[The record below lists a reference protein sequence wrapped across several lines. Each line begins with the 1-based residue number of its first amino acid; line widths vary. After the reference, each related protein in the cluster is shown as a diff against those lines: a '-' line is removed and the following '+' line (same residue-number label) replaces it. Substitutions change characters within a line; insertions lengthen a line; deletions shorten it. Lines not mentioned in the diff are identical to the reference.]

1 MQQSETAAP
10 TERRRE
16 ITSQSAGTTDLP
28 AQTSMSSSTA
38 GSTIGQPLLTSEI
51 HTGASA
57 STSGEEADV
66 LRSFAEAGGPP
77 SADAIRQLSLQG
89 ELRAVSLRIDAIT
102 GAEAALLT
110 AY

>member
-1 MQQSETAAP
+1 
-10 TERRRE
+10 
-16 ITSQSAGTTDLP
+16 
-28 AQTSMSSSTA
+28 MSSSTA

-66 LRSFAEAGGPP
+66 LHSFAEGGAPP
-77 SADAIRQLSLQG
+77 AADAIRQLSLQG

-102 GAEAALLT
+102 GKGAAFLT
-110 AY
+110 TT

>member
-1 MQQSETAAP
+1 
-10 TERRRE
+10 
-16 ITSQSAGTTDLP
+16 
-28 AQTSMSSSTA
+28 MSTSTA

-57 STSGEEADV
+57 STTGEEADV
-66 LRSFAEAGGPP
+66 LRSFAEAGVPP

-102 GAEAALLT
+102 GKKAALLPVQHDFT
-110 AY
+110 ESIGVTCRKPVLPCKSWPHGIS